1 MNPIIRRIRNL
12 TPAQAIVSYYF
23 LAIGISVGLL
33 NLPGVHQQGVE
44 VTFIDSLFTTVSAV
58 SVTGL
63 TVLNIADTYST
74 FGIGMLMVIL
84 QLGGI
89 GIMSLGTFIWLIV
102 GKKIGLR
109 ERQLIMMDH
118 NQHSLSGVVN
128 LIIEIIKILLLI
140 ELIGALIL
148 TFYFTQ
154 YYDTF
159 SEALL
164 QGLFASVSATTNGGF
179 DITGESMIPYH
190 NDYFVQI
197 INMILIILG
206 AIGFPVLIELKAFL
220 SNKNKSFRFSLFT
233 KITTATFG
241 LLLLVGTVVI
251 LALEMFNSFKGMSW
265 HEALF
270 TAMFHSV
277 SSRSGGL
284 VTVDI
289 TEFADG
295 TNIFMSALMF
305 IGASPSS
312 VGGGI
317 RTTTFAIAILFLI
330 NFARGKNEIQ
340 IFNREIQLI
349 DVFRSYAVIILALF
363 MVLFA
368 TIALSISEPS
378 LSMAAIV
385 FEITSAFGTCGM
397 SLGITDDLSNFG
409 KSLIMILMFVGR
421 VGLISFLFTIGG
433 RTTKTK
439 FHYPKERVII
449 G

>member
-63 TVLNIADTYST
+63 TVLNISDTYST

-154 YYDTF
+154 FYDTF

-265 HEALF
+265 HE
-270 TAMFHSV
+270 
-277 SSRSGGL
+277 
-284 VTVDI
+284 
-289 TEFADG
+289 
-295 TNIFMSALMF
+295 TN
-305 IGASPSS
+305 
-312 VGGGI
+312 
-317 RTTTFAIAILFLI
+317 
-330 NFARGKNEIQ
+330 
-340 IFNREIQLI
+340 
-349 DVFRSYAVIILALF
+349 
-363 MVLFA
+363 
-368 TIALSISEPS
+368 
-378 LSMAAIV
+378 
-385 FEITSAFGTCGM
+385 
-397 SLGITDDLSNFG
+397 
-409 KSLIMILMFVGR
+409 
-421 VGLISFLFTIGG
+421 
-433 RTTKTK
+433 
-439 FHYPKERVII
+439 
-449 G
+449 

>member
-1 MNPIIRRIRNL
+1 
-12 TPAQAIVSYYF
+12 
-23 LAIGISVGLL
+23 
-33 NLPGVHQQGVE
+33 
-44 VTFIDSLFTTVSAV
+44 
-58 SVTGL
+58 
-63 TVLNIADTYST
+63 
-74 FGIGMLMVIL
+74 
-84 QLGGI
+84 
-89 GIMSLGTFIWLIV
+89 
-102 GKKIGLR
+102 
-109 ERQLIMMDH
+109 
-118 NQHSLSGVVN
+118 
-128 LIIEIIKILLLI
+128 
-140 ELIGALIL
+140 
-148 TFYFTQ
+148 
-154 YYDTF
+154 
-159 SEALL
+159 
-164 QGLFASVSATTNGGF
+164 
-179 DITGESMIPYH
+179 
-190 NDYFVQI
+190 
-197 INMILIILG
+197 
-206 AIGFPVLIELKAFL
+206 
-220 SNKNKSFRFSLFT
+220 
-233 KITTATFG
+233 
-241 LLLLVGTVVI
+241 
-251 LALEMFNSFKGMSW
+251 
-265 HEALF
+265 
-270 TAMFHSV
+270 MFHSV

-289 TEFADG
+289 TEFAPG

-368 TIALSISEPS
+368 TIALSISEPTI
-378 LSMAAIV
+378 SMIAIV

-433 RTTKTK
+433 KTTKTK

>member
-1 MNPIIRRIRNL
+1 MNPFVRRIRRL

-23 LAIGISVGLL
+23 LAIAFSVLL
-33 NLPGVHQQGVE
+33 LSLPGVHQDGVK
-44 VTFIDSLFTTVSAV
+44 VPFLDSVFTAVSAV

-63 TVLNIADTYST
+63 SALDVSQTYST
-74 FGIGMLMVIL
+74 FGIFMLMLVL

-118 NQHSLSGVVN
+118 NQHSLSGVVS

-140 ELIGALIL
+140 EAIGALIL

-154 YYDTF
+154 FYETF
-159 SEALL
+159 SQAFIH
-164 QGLFASVSATTNGGF
+164 GLFAAVSATTNGGF
-179 DITGESMIPYH
+179 DITGQSLMMYH

-206 AIGFPVLIELKAFL
+206 AIGFPVLIEVKAFL
-220 SNKNKSFRFSLFT
+220 SNKNKNFRFSLFT
-233 KITTATFG
+233 KITTVTFG
-241 LLLLVGTVVI
+241 VLLAVGTVVI

-284 VTVDI
+284 VTFDV
-289 TEFADG
+289 TQFSEG
-295 TNIFMSALMF
+295 TNIFLSALMF

-330 NFARGKNEIQ
+330 NFARGKSEIQ
-340 IFNREIQLI
+340 IFNREIELI
-349 DVFRSYAVIILALF
+349 DVFRSYAVIILAIF
-363 MVLFA
+363 MVLVA
-368 TIALSISEPS
+368 TMALSISEPN
-378 LSMAAIV
+378 LPITALV

-409 KSLIMILMFVGR
+409 KVLIMILMFIGR

-433 RTTKTK
+433 RATKTK
-439 FHYPKERVII
+439 YQFPKERVII